1 MFYFFALFRHRE
13 NELSK
18 IAPESL
24 GLACKVLFLYSARS
38 PVRVYSVDRAVDKNE
53 VFARRVYLT
62 LHIER
67 KIGGEH
73 IAAVVFY
80 PQSVCI
86 RMRAEVDQN
95 CRAARAV
102 VGHEAQAVE
111 ARRIFA
117 RRTLGE
123 DEIFYPVLAQ
133 SHVAIRL
140 FCRIFFELFDAV
152 FAYLRRKKPTRFHI
166 SHRLGDGFF
175 RLFDYKI
182 NKRSVNARQGLRV
195 RYQLRYV
202 FKKFL
207 SRHAPYAH
215 GVYRAVGVGR
225 KNIDI
230 SDIVRAAERIKL
242 TAYAANDRICE
253 PDAVNGAE
261 HLSRSLLAV
270 TYGYRPH
277 FYIIKHA
284 ANPARRSGK
293 IAADIIIFRI
303 NIRRRYAP
311 LGEAEIPAVAGSVR
325 NAYCIFALIFRFF
338 RFESGRLGQNFI
350 QPAQKSRQPLLRPE
364 CAGGAFFEFFI
375 KSIHISPRELVKLIA
390 FTL

>member
-53 VFARRVYLT
+53 VFARRVCHT

-80 PQSVCI
+80 PQSVCVWV
-86 RMRAEVDQN
+86 RAEVDQN

-102 VGHEAQAVE
+102 VGHEAQAAE

-123 DEIFYPVLAQ
+123 DKIFYPVLAQ

-152 FAYLRRKKPTRFHI
+152 FAYLRRKKPPRFHI
-166 SHRLGDGFF
+166 SYRLGNGFLC
-175 RLFDYKI
+175 LFNYQVD
-182 NKRSVNARQGLRV
+182 KRAVNARQGLRV
-195 RYQLRYV
+195 RYQ
-202 FKKFL
+202 
-207 SRHAPYAH
+207 P
-215 GVYRAVGVGR
+215 
-225 KNIDI
+225 
-230 SDIVRAAERIKL
+230 
-242 TAYAANDRICE
+242 
-253 PDAVNGAE
+253 
-261 HLSRSLLAV
+261 
-270 TYGYRPH
+270 
-277 FYIIKHA
+277 
-284 ANPARRSGK
+284 
-293 IAADIIIFRI
+293 
-303 NIRRRYAP
+303 
-311 LGEAEIPAVAGSVR
+311 
-325 NAYCIFALIFRFF
+325 
-338 RFESGRLGQNFI
+338 
-350 QPAQKSRQPLLRPE
+350 
-364 CAGGAFFEFFI
+364 
-375 KSIHISPRELVKLIA
+375 
-390 FTL
+390 